1 MIRAEVAAYRC
12 RFSHLA
18 KRHKLDWLKSEHM
31 RGDRWAKQARMRL
44 SPPTTRKA
52 ATMQAHEF
60 STPRVREVA
69 DPTHG
74 NQTVIATI
82 TSTKPSQRGVMLAS
96 ILAVPDGTS
105 HKPVLE
111 YYSA

>member
-1 MIRAEVAAYRC
+1 M
-12 RFSHLA
+12 
-18 KRHKLDWLKSEHM
+18 
-31 RGDRWAKQARMRL
+31 GKQARMRL

-69 DPTHG
+69 DPRDG

-96 ILAVPDGTS
+96 ILAVPDGIG

-111 YYSA
+111 YPA

>member
-1 MIRAEVAAYRC
+1 
-12 RFSHLA
+12 
-18 KRHKLDWLKSEHM
+18 
-31 RGDRWAKQARMRL
+31 
-44 SPPTTRKA
+44 
-52 ATMQAHEF
+52 MQAHEF

-105 HKPVLE
+105 HKPVLNTTPRNFVLVGHE
-111 YYSA
+111 TAPQDSSARLLASVCAP